1 MGDQAMKL
9 LKRFTSLIAL
19 IYISAC
25 GYMYFAQDSL
35 IFKPTQDVK
44 PISEVFPGAYEYWI
58 STPEGNNLQT
68 WYKPAQLGKEML
80 VYLHGNAGNLS
91 TRGRLINILSEDDRG
106 LLIFSWG
113 GFGMSEGKPNEQSF
127 YNNARAVFDWLES
140 EKGLNASDLI
150 VYGESLGTGVAVQL
164 ATEREFKG
172 VVLAAP
178 YTSIAQMA
186 ANDYPWLPVNL
197 LLNHRFDSIDKVTA
211 ITEPL
216 VVMHSTDDDTI
227 PFEQGELLFNAA
239 TEPKLFMPF
248 TVRQHTKF
256 RSEDVERA
264 IRWILENQ

>member
-1 MGDQAMKL
+1 MKIMTVF
-9 LKRFTSLIAL
+9 KRTIVVVTF
-19 IYISAC
+19 IYLSAF

-44 PISEVFPGAYEYWI
+44 PIAEVFPGASENWI
-58 STPEGNNLQT
+58 STPEGNQLQT
-68 WYKPAQLGKEML
+68 WFKPAQIGKETL

-91 TRGRLINILSEDDRG
+91 TRGRLINILSEDNRG

-113 GFGMSEGKPNEQSF
+113 GFGMSQGQPSEQSF
-127 YNNARAVFDWLES
+127 YSDAREVFDWLES
-140 EKGLNASDLI
+140 EKGLKASDLI

-164 ATEREFKG
+164 ATERDFKG
-172 VVLAAP
+172 VILAAP
-178 YTSIAQMA
+178 FTSIAQMA

-197 LLNHRFDSIDKVTA
+197 LLNHRFDSIDKITA

-227 PFEQGELLFNAA
+227 PFEQGELLFKAA
-239 TEPKLFMPF
+239 TEPKLFIPI
-248 TVRQHTKF
+248 TDRQHTKF

-264 IRWILENQ
+264 IEWILERE

>member
-1 MGDQAMKL
+1 MKL
-9 LKRFTSLIAL
+9 LKRLISLIVL

-44 PISEVFPGAYEYWI
+44 PISEVFPEASEYWI
-58 STPEGNNLQT
+58 STPKGNKLQT
-68 WYKPAQLGKEML
+68 WYKPALSDKETL
-80 VYLHGNAGNLS
+80 VYLHGNADNLS

-113 GFGMSEGKPNEQSF
+113 GFGMSQGKPSEQNF
-127 YNNARAVFDWLES
+127 YNDARAIFDWLES
-140 EKGLNASDLI
+140 EKGLKTNNLI
-150 VYGESLGTGVAVQL
+150 IYGESLGTGVAVQL
-164 ATEREFKG
+164 ATERDFKA
-172 VVLAAP
+172 VILAAP

-197 LLNHRFDSIDKVTA
+197 LLNHRFDSIDKVNA

-227 PFEQGELLFNAA
+227 PFEQGDILFKVA

-248 TVRQHTKF
+248 TDRQHTKF
-256 RSEDVERA
+256 RSEDLDNA
-264 IRWILENQ
+264 IRWILNKQ

>member
-1 MGDQAMKL
+1 MRII
-9 LKRFTSLIAL
+9 KRIAAVL
-19 IYISAC
+19 AIIYFSAC

-35 IFKPTQDVK
+35 IFKPTHDVK
-44 PISEVFPGAYEYWI
+44 PVAEIFPGASEYWI
-58 STPEGNNLQT
+58 STPKGNRLQT
-68 WYKPAQLGKEML
+68 WYKPALLGKETL

-113 GFGMSEGKPNEQSF
+113 GFGMSEGQPSEQSF
-127 YNNARAVFDWLES
+127 YSDARAVFDWLES
-140 EKGLNASDLI
+140 EKGLNARDIIL
-150 VYGESLGTGVAVQL
+150 YGESLGTGVAVQL
-164 ATEREFKG
+164 ATERDFKG
-172 VVLAAP
+172 IILAAP

-227 PFEQGELLFNAA
+227 PFEQGEMLFKTA
-239 TEPKLFMPF
+239 TEPKLFIPF
-248 TVRQHTKF
+248 TDRQHTKF
-256 RSEDVERA
+256 RSEDLDNA
-264 IRWILENQ
+264 IRWILDKQ

>member
-1 MGDQAMKL
+1 MKPFKI
-9 LKRFTSLIAL
+9 LKQIAAVL
-19 IYISAC
+19 AIIYLAAC

-35 IFKPTQDVK
+35 IFKPTSNVK
-44 PISEVFPGAYEYWI
+44 PVSEIFPGAFEYVI
-58 STPEGNNLQT
+58 TTPDGNRLQA
-68 WYKPAQLGKEML
+68 WYKEAKPETETL

-91 TRGRLINILSEDDRG
+91 TRGRLINLLSENERG

-113 GFGMSEGKPNEQSF
+113 GFGESTGQASEKSF
-127 YNNARAVFDWLES
+127 YSDARTIFDWLES
-140 EKGLNASDLI
+140 KKGLNASDLI

-164 ATEREFKG
+164 ATERDFKG
-172 VVLAAP
+172 VILAAP

-186 ANDYPWLPVNL
+186 ANDYPWLPVDL

-227 PFEQGELLFNAA
+227 PFEQGEMLFNAA

-248 TVRQHTKF
+248 TDRQHTKF
-256 RSEDVERA
+256 QSEDVDRA
-264 IRWILENQ
+264 IRWILSKQ

>member
-1 MGDQAMKL
+1 MRH
-9 LKRFTSLIAL
+9 LKRLTSLIVF

-44 PISEVFPGAYEYWI
+44 PVAEVFPGASEYWI
-58 STPEGNNLQT
+58 STPESNKLQT
-68 WYKPAQLGKEML
+68 WYKPASSGKETL

-113 GFGMSEGKPNEQSF
+113 GFGMSQSKPSEQSF
-127 YNNARAVFDWLES
+127 YSDARAVFDWLER
-140 EKGLNASDLI
+140 ENGLKASDLI

-164 ATEREFKG
+164 ATERDFKG
-172 VVLAAP
+172 VILAAP

-197 LLNHRFDSIDKVTA
+197 LLNHRFDSIDKVA
-211 ITEPL
+211 NITEPMI
-216 VVMHSTDDDTI
+216 VMHSTDDDTI
-227 PFEQGELLFNAA
+227 PFEQGEMLFNAA

-248 TVRQHTKF
+248 TDRQHTKF
-256 RSEDVERA
+256 RSEDVHRA
-264 IRWILENQ
+264 IQWILERN